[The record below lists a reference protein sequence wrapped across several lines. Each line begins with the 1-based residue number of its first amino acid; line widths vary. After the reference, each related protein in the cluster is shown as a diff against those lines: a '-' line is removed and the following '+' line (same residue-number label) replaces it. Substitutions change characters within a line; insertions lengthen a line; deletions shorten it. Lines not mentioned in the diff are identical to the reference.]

1 VAIIM
6 LLEGKTAFVTG
17 SGGRLG
23 GRIAEVLA
31 REGANVALADI
42 SLDAARA
49 KAEAIAR
56 SGRKTVAVSGDVSV
70 QADVERMMEEAEK
83 TLGPA
88 DILVNA
94 AGIFPNCPLL
104 EMTVEEWDRVFAVN
118 VRGTML
124 ACQALARRWVANGI
138 KGSIVNI
145 TSGAATSAR
154 KGGSHYCSSKAAA
167 NMLTHVL
174 AIELGPHGIRVNAV
188 APGLILDEVVKESQP
203 GIHPYVEMMLQ
214 ATPLKRTGN
223 PDDIA
228 ETVAFL
234 ASERAAWTTGAILEV
249 TGGSHC
255 GRPHVPLTR
264 DLR

>member
-1 VAIIM
+1 M

-17 SGGRLG
+17 AGGRLG
-23 GRIAEVLA
+23 GRIAEVLS
-31 REGANVALADI
+31 REGANVAIADM
-42 SLDAARA
+42 SLVAARE
-49 KAEAIAR
+49 KAEEI
-56 SGRKTVAVSGDVSV
+56 SKNGRKSVAVSGDVSV
-70 QADVERMMEEAEK
+70 QTDVERMVEEAEK
-83 TLGPA
+83 VLGPV
-88 DILVNA
+88 DILVNS

-104 EMTVEEWDRVFAVN
+104 EMSVEEWDRVFAVN
-118 VRGTML
+118 VRGSML
-124 ACQALARRWVANGI
+124 TSQAFARRWIANGI

-154 KGGSHYCSSKAAA
+154 KGGSHYCGSKAAA

-174 AIELGPHGIRVNAV
+174 AIELGPYGIRVNAV

-203 GIHPYVEMMLQ
+203 DIHPYVDMMLQ
-214 ATPLKRTGN
+214 ATPMRRTGS
-223 PDDIA
+223 PDDVA

-234 ASERAAWTTGAILEV
+234 ASERAEWTTGAILEV

-255 GRPHVPLTR
+255 GRPHVPYTR